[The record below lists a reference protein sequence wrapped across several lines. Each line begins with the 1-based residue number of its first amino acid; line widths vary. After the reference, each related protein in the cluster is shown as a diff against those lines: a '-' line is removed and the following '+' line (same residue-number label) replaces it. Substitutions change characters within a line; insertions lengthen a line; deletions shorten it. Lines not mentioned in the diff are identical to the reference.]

1 MNRYEPMPSEI
12 RGLVDDLINGVI
24 TQDNLRQL
32 EQQLDGNAEFQQ
44 SFRGYC
50 QLHINLD
57 TEMRSQRVVDDVAQ
71 RISLPDSTMY
81 APDAND
87 AMLAPAR
94 WTARRPSVGGWL
106 GLATCA
112 LLMVTLASLAL
123 RNTRGL
129 VADDRD
135 AGSQNNRQELDV
147 ITVRLG
153 TAESR
158 TLPIGDVGSVTIQ
171 GPAHFELIGTM
182 RARLH
187 QGRIK
192 VRIDDERGHGFVLET
207 PRGNVTDLGTEFG
220 VDVDDDSKTG
230 VVVFE
235 GEVDLTLPSQREL
248 GGLRVER
255 LIQGD
260 GLSVQHPDQLDRIMS
275 IVTGNVT
282 TFQQQG
288 EARLGTATAVIADV
302 SDNIHS
308 SGFKKFYEIV
318 PAGLHEDA
326 LAYADRPAHDWNG
339 VDAQGM
345 PSYLIGADYVKPF
358 NNDKMRGDVEISV
371 TLASP
376 ARLFVF
382 FDNRVQAP
390 DWLRADF
397 HDTGKKLGLD
407 VGRYILNGVEFF
419 RADRAEGAGISL
431 DATFSIWEKEVQR
444 PGVVRLGP
452 NSGGSELTA
461 MYGIAAVGLQLDR
474 AETE

>member
-12 RGLVDDLINGVI
+12 RSLVDDLINGVI

-32 EQQLDGNAEFQQ
+32 ELQLDGSSKLQQ

-71 RISLPDSTMY
+71 RISMPDSTIH
-81 APDAND
+81 AQVANK
-87 AMLAPAR
+87 AVLAS
-94 WTARRPSVGGWL
+94 ARRPSVGGWL

-123 RNTRGL
+123 RSTRGL

-135 AGSQNNRQELDV
+135 AGSQPNRQELDV

-192 VRIDDERGHGFVLET
+192 VRIDDERGHGFVVET
-207 PRGNVTDLGTEFG
+207 PRGHVTDLGTEFG
-220 VDVDDDSKTG
+220 VDVDGESTTG

-235 GEVDLTLPSQREL
+235 GEVDLTLPSQKAL

-288 EARLGTATAVIADV
+288 EARLGTAEAIIADV
-302 SDNIHS
+302 SDNIRS

-318 PAGLHEDA
+318 PAGLREDA
-326 LAYADRPAHDWNG
+326 LAYADRPQHDWNG

-358 NNDKMRGDVEISV
+358 NNDKMRGDVELSV
-371 TLASP
+371 TLARP
-376 ARLFVF
+376 ARLFIF
-382 FDNRVQAP
+382 FDTRVPAP
-390 DWLRADF
+390 NWLHANF
-397 HDTGKKLGLD
+397 QNTGETLGLD
-407 VGRYILNGVEFF
+407 VGRYVLDGVEFF
-419 RADRAEGAGISL
+419 RADQAEGAGNSI
-431 DATFSIWEKEVQR
+431 DATFSIWEQEVRQ

-452 NSGGSELTA
+452 NSGGSEFTA
-461 MYGIAAVGLQLDR
+461 MYGIAAIRL
-474 AETE
+474 ETPRSK